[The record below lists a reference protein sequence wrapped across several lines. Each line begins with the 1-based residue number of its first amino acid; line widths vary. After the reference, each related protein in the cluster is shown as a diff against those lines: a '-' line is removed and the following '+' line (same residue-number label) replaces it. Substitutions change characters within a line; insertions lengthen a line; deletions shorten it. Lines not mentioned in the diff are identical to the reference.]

1 MRSMISYLLLF
12 FMVMFWIFRIIIAF
26 TTSLAIDIGFQP
38 INMNVEIMLLFLTL
52 ISIALVG
59 KRMLIGAIVYLISYG
74 MYFGIDLYHV
84 VIQMIEGNTLITDY
98 ANTMASF
105 IGIVLPLSVFFNL
118 LIDKNR
124 TNHPV
129 DKKTDWF
136 YKNDEYDRNLD
147 KRADQNQ
154 YRNY

>member
-1 MRSMISYLLLF
+1 MKVFEKDRRNTKKMRSMISYLLLF

-98 ANTMASF
+98 ANT
-105 IGIVLPLSVFFNL
+105 N
-118 LIDKNR
+118 
-124 TNHPV
+124 
-129 DKKTDWF
+129 
-136 YKNDEYDRNLD
+136 
-147 KRADQNQ
+147 
-154 YRNY
+154 